1 MAKAQAQVQMIT
13 FDELEKALG
22 NANRGGKEITE
33 GFMTSKEWAVEWDV
47 SLRTAQMRISDATE
61 AGMVHMRK
69 FRRKSMDGGN
79 YYTAHYKIVPKETK

>member
-1 MAKAQAQVQMIT
+1 MAKVQMIT

-22 NANRGGKEITE
+22 RADRGGREVPE
-33 GFMTSKEWAVEWDV
+33 GFLTSKEWAMEWAV
-47 SLRTAQMRISDATE
+47 SVRTAQMRISDATE

-79 YYTAHYKIVPKETK
+79 YYTSHYKIVPKETK